1 MSHTICHPTKEELR
15 IRLRKIEGQIRGLE
29 RMLDRDEGCTDV
41 LTQIA
46 PARAALSA
54 VGFGLVDCEVRR
66 IVNEAEPA
74 GRDAAASEVLATV
87 SLLVRG

>member
-1 MSHTICHPTKEELR
+1 MSHTIHHPTKEELR
-15 IRLRKIEGQIRGLE
+15 IRLRKIEGQVRGLE

-46 PARAALSA
+46 SARAALSA

-66 IVNEAEPA
+66 IVIESEPA
-74 GRDAAASEVLATV
+74 RRDAAASEVLAAV
-87 SLLVRG
+87 NLLVHG